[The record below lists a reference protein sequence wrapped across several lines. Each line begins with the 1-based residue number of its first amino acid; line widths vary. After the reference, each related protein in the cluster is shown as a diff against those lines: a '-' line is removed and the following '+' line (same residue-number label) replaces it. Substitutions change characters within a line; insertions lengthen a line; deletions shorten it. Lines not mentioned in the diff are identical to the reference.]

1 MNGWTG
7 VILIAVG
14 ILIALIWMGAIHLPN
29 IDIWVH

>member
-7 VILIAVG
+7 VVLIGIGIIL
-14 ILIALIWMGAIHLPN
+14 ALIFTGNLHLPN